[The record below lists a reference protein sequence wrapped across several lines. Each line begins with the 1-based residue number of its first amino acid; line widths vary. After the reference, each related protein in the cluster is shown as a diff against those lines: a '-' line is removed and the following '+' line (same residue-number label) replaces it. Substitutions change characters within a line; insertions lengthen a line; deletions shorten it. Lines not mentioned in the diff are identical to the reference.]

1 MKRPFAKFEKK
12 SRPVRPTN
20 KMLDEQSERN
30 PPSDSR
36 RYPAD
41 DAATTRPEQRNY
53 RADGKPRSVPRPSDN
68 TRPPR
73 PERQG
78 GTPFKREK
86 PQFMP
91 KIEESAPEA
100 ESNRLNKYL
109 ADCGICSRR
118 AAQLPIEK
126 GEVTINGTVI
136 KEIGY
141 RVQKGDVVTY
151 QGKIV
156 KPQTRKVYI
165 LLNKPKD
172 TITTADDPEGRATV
186 MDIVERTVKIRVFPV
201 GRLDRNTTGLL
212 LLTNDGDLALKLS
225 HPSYQMKK
233 VYQVKLNKYLSKNHL
248 DEIRNGVPLEDGIVH
263 VTAIDYIEGGQKS
276 EVGVEIH
283 IGKNRIVR
291 RIFEH
296 FGYEIDKLDRV
307 YYAGLTKKDLPRG
320 KYRHLTE
327 REVIMLKHFAQ
338 TKPMQKD

>member
-1 MKRPFAKFEKK
+1 
-12 SRPVRPTN
+12 
-20 KMLDEQSERN
+20 
-30 PPSDSR
+30 
-36 RYPAD
+36 
-41 DAATTRPEQRNY
+41 
-53 RADGKPRSVPRPSDN
+53 
-68 TRPPR
+68 
-73 PERQG
+73 
-78 GTPFKREK
+78 
-86 PQFMP
+86 
-91 KIEESAPEA
+91 
-100 ESNRLNKYL
+100 LNKYL

-151 QGKIV
+151 QGKVV

-263 VTAIDYIEGGQKS
+263 VTAIDYIEGAQKS

-338 TKPMQKD
+338 TKPMQKE